1 MKLLKDQLAQNS
13 SNSSRPPS
21 QDGYK
26 SGEKRSMR
34 TPSGKSPGGQR
45 GHKGTGGVLK
55 ENPDETILYKLET
68 CPSCHRSVIDIPLD
82 ELVRKQ
88 VEDIPPLRTIVTEHQ
103 MEVKTCPDC
112 QIQWMAGGCPPEV
125 VHTFQYGPRI
135 RAFSLYLSAYQF
147 LPIKRTVQALALFG
161 VALSCGTLD
170 NFRKAAALDLVVFMA
185 TLKASVRKAISAFF
199 DETGIKVSGKNH
211 WIHVASTEFLSYFHL
226 DTKRGVDAHTAIDI
240 LPTFEGV
247 AHHDGY
253 RSYNDYQNAT
263 HSLCCAHL
271 LRELKF
277 AIERDNQES
286 WADPLIKL
294 LLNIKKAVERSDQN
308 KLDLGWQGRYRK
320 QYRELVKQGLS
331 KNPPA
336 ERPQYQKKG
345 VVAQSKTYN
354 LLIRLRDYEPNIL
367 RFMTHPQAEFDNNQ
381 AERDLRMNKVRAK
394 VSGGFRSFDAG
405 QEFMSIRSLIASAI
419 KQGLDPIETLVQL
432 CTPGNVE
439 YLNVAKYPE

>member
-1 MKLLKDQLAQNS
+1 VRFSELQNQVAAMSANLSEESQQLLGLIMLFCEGVCKENEELRKENEELRNRMKLLKDQLAQNS

-185 TLKASVRKAISAFF
+185 TLKASVRKAI
-199 DETGIKVSGKNH
+199 G
-211 WIHVASTEFLSYFHL
+211 
-226 DTKRGVDAHTAIDI
+226 
-240 LPTFEGV
+240 
-247 AHHDGY
+247 
-253 RSYNDYQNAT
+253 
-263 HSLCCAHL
+263 C
-271 LRELKF
+271 
-277 AIERDNQES
+277 
-286 WADPLIKL
+286 DP
-294 LLNIKKAVERSDQN
+294 AV
-308 KLDLGWQGRYRK
+308 
-320 QYRELVKQGLS
+320 
-331 KNPPA
+331 
-336 ERPQYQKKG
+336 
-345 VVAQSKTYN
+345 
-354 LLIRLRDYEPNIL
+354 
-367 RFMTHPQAEFDNNQ
+367 M
-381 AERDLRMNKVRAK
+381 
-394 VSGGFRSFDAG
+394 
-405 QEFMSIRSLIASAI
+405 
-419 KQGLDPIETLVQL
+419 
-432 CTPGNVE
+432 
-439 YLNVAKYPE
+439 